1 MKRSVLVPA
10 LTLTVT
16 TAVLAALPA
25 VAHAQVF
32 PAEAAWVPLR
42 CDAAPMNDRLED
54 EPGAVDERDIVGDA
68 DAPAGMRAVD
78 AQFLY
83 LRLRLDVDP
92 APGRTFRPAAWGM
105 EIDLDRNRSTYEVL
119 VLVDALASAAT
130 VQVFRNTV
138 TTQPNDPNDPADDPV
153 VASFPVSTHARSI
166 PAVGS
171 AFGLDPD
178 HFLEIAVPW
187 STLVPLGLDR
197 DTPISVWAASS
208 TSSTSLNGD
217 FACHDGAGG
226 DPRLD
231 EVGSDPT
238 VFDPIVDSD
247 GDGFSDADEVAGG
260 SDPTDPAST

>member
-10 LTLTVT
+10 LI
-16 TAVLAALPA
+16 TAAAMAAALPT
-25 VAHAQVF
+25 VARAQVF
-32 PAEAAWVPLR
+32 PPEAAWVPLR
-42 CDAAPMNDRLED
+42 CGAAPMNDRLAD
-54 EPGAVDERDIVGDA
+54 EPGAVDERDIVGDT

-83 LRLRLDVDP
+83 LRLRVDLDP
-92 APGRTFRPAAWGM
+92 APGGTFRPAAWGM
-105 EIDLDRNRSTYEVL
+105 AIDLDGDRSTYEVL
-119 VLVDALASAAT
+119 VLVDALGSAPS
-130 VQVFRNTV
+130 VGVFRNTV
-138 TTQPNDPNDPADDPV
+138 TTLPNDPNDPADAPV

-166 PAVGS
+166 PAAGS

-178 HFLEIAVPW
+178 HFLELAVPW

-197 DTPISVWAASS
+197 DTPVAVWAASS
-208 TSSTSLNGD
+208 TSATSLNGD
-217 FACHDGAGG
+217 FACHDGARG

-231 EVGSDPT
+231 EVGSDVT

-260 SDPTDPAST
+260 SDPRDPASTPR